1 MFFNLTTNKTKNFT
15 LHFDLPNGLIL
26 NTDEG
31 WESFDI
37 DDCTIILKGY
47 SNLYDL
53 RTLATYLTD
62 CKRTSIKGNFCAFV
76 CKDDKVTIL
85 HDKDRGFPIWVGDKT
100 VTNLFARNEEP
111 VWEDCS
117 ITIDKE
123 MHVTRQW
130 EAPYVYKKKESLTD
144 TQVIDKIDSVLSETF
159 ENFLAQN
166 KTPLKIFLTGGIDTL
181 LAWTYLDS
189 FTKNYEIVD
198 YEYMKYTYFYSMN
211 QKLLETHQPYKQV
224 HLWNDPTVLITGMCG
239 DEYFMRGPHTSAQ
252 CLKYH
257 GYNLLESLKES
268 DYMYYF
274 FNRKNCTAGILNGI
288 DAVKPDQSIEDVY
301 TDIFNRNKNDH
312 QHWHI
317 DNTITFT
324 PFKDTSIMEIILRG
338 RAELLL
344 DNARDAAIEKMLIE
358 KRDPKKLKFL
368 EKRKNTT
375 GCYSKYWDKDSSM
388 LSYNKLKHIDEEQ

>member
-1 MFFNLTTNKTKNFT
+1 
-15 LHFDLPNGLIL
+15 
-26 NTDEG
+26 
-31 WESFDI
+31 
-37 DDCTIILKGY
+37 
-47 SNLYDL
+47 
-53 RTLATYLTD
+53 
-62 CKRTSIKGNFCAFV
+62 
-76 CKDDKVTIL
+76 
-85 HDKDRGFPIWVGDKT
+85 
-100 VTNLFARNEEP
+100 
-111 VWEDCS
+111 
-117 ITIDKE
+117 
-123 MHVTRQW
+123 
-130 EAPYVYKKKESLTD
+130 
-144 TQVIDKIDSVLSETF
+144 
-159 ENFLAQN
+159 
-166 KTPLKIFLTGGIDTL
+166 
-181 LAWTYLDS
+181 
-189 FTKNYEIVD
+189 
-198 YEYMKYTYFYSMN
+198 MN

>member
-1 MFFNLTTNKTKNFT
+1 
-15 LHFDLPNGLIL
+15 
-26 NTDEG
+26 
-31 WESFDI
+31 
-37 DDCTIILKGY
+37 
-47 SNLYDL
+47 
-53 RTLATYLTD
+53 
-62 CKRTSIKGNFCAFV
+62 
-76 CKDDKVTIL
+76 
-85 HDKDRGFPIWVGDKT
+85 
-100 VTNLFARNEEP
+100 
-111 VWEDCS
+111 
-117 ITIDKE
+117 
-123 MHVTRQW
+123 
-130 EAPYVYKKKESLTD
+130 
-144 TQVIDKIDSVLSETF
+144 
-159 ENFLAQN
+159 
-166 KTPLKIFLTGGIDTL
+166 
-181 LAWTYLDS
+181 
-189 FTKNYEIVD
+189 
-198 YEYMKYTYFYSMN
+198 MN

-224 HLWNDPTVLITGMCG
+224 HLWKDPTVLITGMCG

-257 GYNLLESLKES
+257 GYNLLERLKES

-288 DAVKPDQSIEDVY
+288 DAVKQGQSMEEVY

-368 EKRKNTT
+368 EKIKTT
-375 GCYSKYWDKDSSM
+375 HAFKTNNWDNDITM
-388 LSYNKLKHIDEEQ
+388 EINNKQ